1 MLKVNDSVGMM
12 SLCFDMK
19 DVGNNI
25 SWRLFIYFLSYSFTM
40 LIREVSSIPFQESHL
55 ETNGITSK
63 HIHITVAKK

>member
-1 MLKVNDSVGMM
+1 MWEIIFYDGY
-12 SLCFDMK
+12 
-19 DVGNNI
+19 
-25 SWRLFIYFLSYSFTM
+25 LFIYFLSYNFTM